1 MGKVGIR
8 LWLFGLVLWVLM
20 KNICNEVA
28 FLLWIML
35 GCVKNVLLSCNLLE
49 VINQVVCS
57 VSMYLYLFFLLH
69 FRLKVVFGHLNLLLY
84 VCYNFQA

>member
-49 VINQVVCS
+49 VFK
-57 VSMYLYLFFLLH
+57 LYLVYQYIF
-69 FRLKVVFGHLNLLLY
+69 
-84 VCYNFQA
+84 VCFSCFTSD